1 MYTMESQLLKVIKE
15 KKIPIHYP
23 RGYQEWEKKFN
34 QALRETKGDV
44 LKALTKLH
52 QGNYPQS
59 R

>member
-1 MYTMESQLLKVIKE
+1 MESQLLKVIKE